1 MMKERNSEAVQ
12 TYLAQVNAI
21 PLLTREQEVAAA
33 QRIEETRER
42 YRRTLLA
49 SDYIVEAAMQ
59 LFERVRDEKVSLG
72 RVVDVSLSDAAEKRR
87 RARHLK
93 RNFEPIQ
100 QLLQQN
106 RDDFAIV
113 ADDEQSRSARL
124 QAWARI
130 LRRRREAVDL
140 VEQIRPRISS
150 LQPALRRLGQIS
162 QRMRDLR
169 IQLSERRPKAEQAA
183 ARDELRE
190 LAELVLES
198 PATLGHRM
206 GRVQKQHKAQEAAR
220 QVLCNGNLRLV
231 VSIAKKYRNRGLSF
245 LDLIQEGN
253 TGLMRAIDKF
263 EYERGYKFATY
274 ATWWIRQAITRAI
287 SDQSRTIRV
296 PAQAVKAT
304 NKVRDAAEDLE
315 QIQGYEP
322 TLEEMAE
329 ESGFTLEETERAL
342 KMYRQP
348 LSLDQPVSNRGETVH
363 SDLLADRRDT
373 DPSYELDLDLLK
385 SRINEA
391 MKVLD
396 WREREIIKLR
406 YGLENGEIH
415 TLDEVGKIFSVSR
428 ERVRQIE
435 RKAMQKL
442 QHPDSSGK
450 LTGFL
455 EQPISA

>member
-12 TYLAQVNAI
+12 TYLTQVNAI
-21 PLLTREQEVAAA
+21 PLLSREEEITAAK
-33 QRIEETRER
+33 RIERARER
-42 YRRTLLA
+42 HRRALLA
-49 SDYIVEAAMQ
+49 SDFMLEAAVQ

-72 RVVDVSLSDAAEKRR
+72 RVIDVSLSDAAEKRTR
-87 RARHLK
+87 SRHLK
-93 RNFEPIQ
+93 RNLDPLKE
-100 QLLQQN
+100 LLQRN
-106 RDDFAIV
+106 RDDFARV
-113 ADDEQSRSARL
+113 LDESLSRRERL
-124 QAWARI
+124 QAWRRV
-130 LRRRREAVDL
+130 LRRRREAVVL
-140 VEQIRPRISS
+140 VEQVRPRVQSLVPAVRRLRQISRQMHDMTAALRTDRRAQAHRAELQQLAAEAVESPRS
-150 LQPALRRLGQIS
+150 LQHRL
-162 QRMRDLR
+162 
-169 IQLSERRPKAEQAA
+169 A
-183 ARDELRE
+183 
-190 LAELVLES
+190 
-198 PATLGHRM
+198 
-206 GRVQKQHKAQEAAR
+206 RVQKLHDRHEAAR

-263 EYERGYKFATY
+263 EYARGFKFATY

-287 SDQSRTIRV
+287 ADQSRTIRV

-304 NKVRDAAEDLE
+304 NKVRDAAEDLV
-315 QIQGYEP
+315 QVQGYEP
-322 TLEEMAE
+322 TLEETAE
-329 ESGFTLEETERAL
+329 EAGFSLEETERAL

-348 LSLDQPVSNRGETVH
+348 LSLDQPVSHRGETVH
-363 SDLLADRRDT
+363 SDLLADSRQS
-373 DPSYELDLDLLK
+373 DPSRSIDLDLLK
-385 SRINEA
+385 ARIAEA
-391 MKVLD
+391 MTVLD

-442 QHPDSSGK
+442 QQPDSSGK
-450 LTGFL
+450 LSGFL